1 MTDLDLCYTPASEL
15 ARRIRARE
23 MSPVEIV
30 ANSLAR
36 IEEVNPALNC
46 FCFTFPEEALAKA
59 AEAEKAVKRGDALG
73 PLHGVPIAIKDFT
86 PTRGK
91 TTTMGSKV
99 YADWVPEED
108 AQIVKDLTRAGAIMV
123 GKTTTPEFAH
133 AGFTHSPLWGV
144 TRNPW
149 DTARTP
155 GGSSGGSGAAVASG
169 CVPLAEG
176 SDMGGSVR
184 IPASCCG
191 IVGLKPSLGRIPMT
205 VLPTVFDNISHFGP
219 LARTIDD
226 AATFLAAAQGPFERD
241 IMSLQTPLDIDLPVG
256 GDVRGLRIALDMD
269 LGYYAVDDEVA
280 ANVEACAAALREAG
294 AVVEEVDLGWT
305 RDMTDAWNVYWEVY
319 LAAFFEQH
327 LDTRRDDLDPTI
339 AAMFDAARKVDAI
352 TLKRL
357 EFVRTRQWLSLCDV
371 FDRYDALICPTN
383 PIPAPPADA
392 RDGELYGETTAGKMR
407 STAMTEVFNNVA
419 QCPALSVPAGWTKGG
434 LPTGLQIVGHR
445 FDDLMTLRIGAA
457 IERLRPWA
465 DRRPAI

>member
-1 MTDLDLCYTPASEL
+1 MTDLDLCYTPATEL
-15 ARRIRARE
+15 ARRIRNRE
-23 MSPVEIV
+23 QSPVEIV

-36 IEEVNPALNC
+36 IEQVNPDLNC
-46 FCFTFPEEALAKA
+46 FCFTFPEEALAAAAA
-59 AEAEKAVKRGDALG
+59 AEEAVMRGEQVG

-99 YADWVPEED
+99 YADWVPDED

-149 DTARTP
+149 NTQHTP

-184 IPASCCG
+184 IPASFCG
-191 IVGLKPSLGRIPMT
+191 TVGLKPSLGRIPMT

-226 AATFLAAAQGPFERD
+226 AALFLAAAQGPFERD
-241 IMSLQTPLDIDLPVG
+241 IMSLQTPLEITTPISS
-256 GDVRGLRIALDMD
+256 DVKGLRIALDMD
-269 LGYYAVDDEVA
+269 LGFYAVDDEVA
-280 ANVEACAAALREAG
+280 ANVEACAAALRDAG
-294 AVVEEVDLGWT
+294 AIVEEVDLPWK
-305 RDMTDAWNVYWEVY
+305 RDTVDAWGVHWDVY

-327 LDTRRDDLDPTI
+327 LDSRRDDLDPTI
-339 AAMFDAARKVDAI
+339 AAMFDAARKVDAL

-357 EFVRTRQWLSLCDV
+357 DFVRTKQWLALCDV
-371 FDRYDALICPTN
+371 FERYDALICPTN
-383 PIPAPPADA
+383 PVTAPPAADTDA
-392 RDGELYGETTAGKMR
+392 MHGGETADGRLRATDMTA
-407 STAMTEVFNNVA
+407 VFNNIA
-419 QCPALSVPAGWTKGG
+419 QCPALSVPSGWSKAG

-445 FDDLMTLRIGAA
+445 FDDLMALRIGAA

-465 DRRPAI
+465 DRRPPI